1 MLNLVNNCRI
11 IFTGV
16 SREVFIMERS
26 IRENTEAWEWERL
39 SEYAAKADQSQG
51 RQYPEPH
58 CNIRTA
64 FQRDRD
70 RIVHSKAF
78 RRLKDKTQVFLSPEG
93 DHYRTR
99 LTHTLEVSQISR
111 TIARALR
118 LNEDLT
124 EAIALG
130 HDLGHTPFG
139 HCGEAILS
147 QIHPSGF
154 EHNQQSIR
162 VVDLLEKR
170 EKHRRGLNLTE
181 EVRNGILN
189 HRGPETPSTLEGQIV
204 KISDRIAYI
213 NHDIDDAVRAGV
225 LSLETLP
232 ASAVR
237 IFGGSHSQ
245 RLNSM
250 ILDLIA
256 CSQGRDVILMS
267 PEKEAAL
274 KDLRDFMFQTVYTN
288 SEAKKDEA
296 KAQQV
301 LKALYMH
308 FSENPEGMPTEY
320 YQDYLQG
327 YGIESV
333 KDFLA
338 GMSDRYAINL
348 YKEIYIPKY
357 WV

>member
-1 MLNLVNNCRI
+1 MDR
-11 IFTGV
+11 T
-16 SREVFIMERS
+16 

-39 SEYAAKADQSQG
+39 SAYAAKADQSKG
-51 RQYPEPH
+51 RQHPEPD

-139 HCGEAILS
+139 HCGEAILDE
-147 QIHPSGF
+147 IHPSGF
-154 EHNQQSIR
+154 EHNIQSIR
-162 VVDLLEKR
+162 VVDFLEKR
-170 EKHRRGLNLTE
+170 NKHRRGLNLTE
-181 EVRNGILN
+181 EVRNGILH

-213 NHDIDDAVRAGV
+213 NHDIDDALRAGV
-225 LSLETLP
+225 LSLEALP
-232 ASAVR
+232 AYSAM
-237 IFGGSHSQ
+237 IFGKTHSE
-245 RLNSM
+245 RINSM
-250 ILDLIA
+250 ILDLVA
-256 CSQGRDVILMS
+256 CSQGKDFIIMS
-267 PEKEAAL
+267 MEKQEAL
-274 KDLRDFMFQTVYTN
+274 KKLRDFMFQTVYTN
-288 SEAKKDEA
+288 HEAKRDEA

-301 LKALYMH
+301 LKALYEY
-308 FSENPEGMPTEY
+308 FSENPEGMPLEY
-320 YQDYLQG
+320 YQDYTQG
-327 YGIESV
+327 HGVESV
-333 KDFLA
+333 KDYLA

-348 YKEIYIPKY
+348 YKEIFLPKY

>member
-1 MLNLVNNCRI
+1 MDR
-11 IFTGV
+11 T
-16 SREVFIMERS
+16 

-39 SEYAAKADQSQG
+39 SVYAAKADQSKG
-51 RQYPEPH
+51 RQHPEPDCH
-58 CNIRTA
+58 IRTA

-139 HCGEAILS
+139 HCGEAILA
-147 QIHPSGF
+147 QIHPTGF

-162 VVDLLEKR
+162 VVDVLEKR
-170 EKHRRGLNLTE
+170 DKHKRGLNLTE
-181 EVRNGILN
+181 EVRSGILN
-189 HRGPETPSTLEGQIV
+189 HRGPDTPSTLEGQIV
-204 KISDRIAYI
+204 KLSDRIAYI

-225 LSLETLP
+225 LTLDALP

-237 IFGGSHSQ
+237 LFGKSHSE

-250 ILDLIA
+250 ILDLVA
-256 CSQGRDVILMS
+256 CSQGKDCILMS
-267 PEKEAAL
+267 PEKQVAL
-274 KDLRDFMFQTVYTN
+274 KDLREFMFQTVYTN
-288 SEAKKDEA
+288 SEAKRDEA

-301 LKALYMH
+301 LKALYEH
-308 FSENPEGMPTEY
+308 FSENPAELPPEY
-320 YQDYLQG
+320 YQDYCEEHG
-327 YGIESV
+327 VESV
-333 KDFLA
+333 KDYLA

-348 YKEIYIPKY
+348 YKEIFLPKY

>member
-1 MLNLVNNCRI
+1 MVG
-11 IFTGV
+11 T
-16 SREVFIMERS
+16 

-39 SEYAAKADQSQG
+39 SEHAAKADQSKG
-51 RQYPEPH
+51 RRYPEEECH
-58 CNIRTA
+58 IRTP

-99 LTHTLEVSQISR
+99 LTHTLEVSQIAR

-139 HCGEAILS
+139 HCGEAILD
-147 QIHPSGF
+147 QIHPTGF

-162 VVDLLEKR
+162 VVEVLEKR
-170 EKHRRGLNLTE
+170 DKHRRGLNLTE

-189 HRGPETPSTLEGQIV
+189 HRGPELPTTLEGQIV

-225 LSLETLP
+225 LTLDALPP
-232 ASAVR
+232 AAVKL
-237 IFGGSHSQ
+237 FGKSHSE

-250 ILDLIA
+250 ILDLVS
-256 CSQGRDVILMS
+256 CSQGKTLIDMC
-267 PEKEAAL
+267 PEKKDAL
-274 KDLRDFMFQTVYTN
+274 GELRDFMFATVYTN
-288 SEAKKDEA
+288 SEAKRDEA

-301 LKALYMH
+301 LKALYEH
-308 FSENPEGMPTEY
+308 FREAPEGMPLEY
-320 YQDYLQG
+320 YQDYCQEH
-327 YGIESV
+327 GIESV
-333 KDFLA
+333 KDYLA

-348 YKEIYIPKY
+348 YKEIFLPKY
-357 WV
+357 WL

>member
-1 MLNLVNNCRI
+1 MFVINH
-11 IFTGV
+11 T
-16 SREVFIMERS
+16 
-26 IRENTEAWEWERL
+26 IRESTEALEWERL
-39 SEYAAKADQSQG
+39 SEYAAKADQSHG
-51 RQYPEPH
+51 RQFEEEDCH
-58 CNIRTA
+58 IRTA

-139 HCGEAILS
+139 HCGEAILNS
-147 QIHPSGF
+147 IHPTGF
-154 EHNQQSIR
+154 EHNRQSIR
-162 VVDLLEKR
+162 VVEVLER
-170 EKHRRGLNLTE
+170 RDKHRRGLNLTE

-189 HRGPETPSTLEGQIV
+189 HRGPDIPTTLEGQIV

-213 NHDIDDAVRAGV
+213 NHDIDDAIRAGV
-225 LSLETLP
+225 LSHDELP
-232 ASAVR
+232 DNAVR
-237 IFGGSHSQ
+237 IFGRSHSA

-250 ILDLIA
+250 IMDMVEN
-256 CSQGRDVILMS
+256 SQGRNCIVMS
-267 PEKEAAL
+267 LAKQEAL
-274 KDLRDFMFQTVYTN
+274 KELREFMFKTVYTN
-288 SEAKKDEA
+288 SEAKRDEA
-296 KAQQV
+296 KAQQI
-301 LKALYMH
+301 LKALYEH
-308 FSENPEGMPTEY
+308 FRDNPEGLPPEY
-320 YQDYLQG
+320 YQDYCQEH
-327 YGIESV
+327 GIESV
-333 KDFLA
+333 KDYLA

-348 YKEIYIPKY
+348 YKELFLPKY